1 MENQENINELIKLFG
16 INKSALIKAGITFQ
30 EFLYLLI
37 CHADVNLDNVKAS
50 LIAKDFGQVSLFAN
64 TLQLND
70 SGRKAII
77 NVLRSKK
84 EIFTNIKTT
93 EELEKLA
100 RRMMEEYPTGAKKN
114 SSGNTYSW
122 RSTVTDIMRRL
133 KKWYDKYPN
142 NYTDDEIVEA
152 TKYYVQSFNGNY
164 SMMKVLMYFIMK
176 NESINGETIER
187 SILNETIELIRD
199 GGTAVTDTDWTGEL
213 R

>member
-1 MENQENINELIKLFG
+1 MENLKNIEELIKLFG
-16 INKSALIKAGITFQ
+16 INKTALLKAGVTFQ
-30 EFLYLLI
+30 EFLYLVM
-37 CHADVNLDNVKAS
+37 CHADVNIDLTKAS
-50 LIAKDFGQVSLFAN
+50 LKEKGFGEDSLFSN
-64 TLQLND
+64 TLQLSE
-70 SGRKAII
+70 SGKKAMVNI
-77 NVLRSKK
+77 LRSKK
-84 EIFTNIKTT
+84 EIFTNTKTT
-93 EELEKLA
+93 DELESLA
-100 RRMMEEYPTGAKKN
+100 RRMMAEYPSGTKKN

-122 RSTVTDIMRRL
+122 RSTITDIMRRL

-152 TKYYVQSFNGNY
+152 TKHYVQSFNGNY